1 VGGIGVKTKRNMKRW
16 SLIVVTT
23 LALLGGSFV
32 ALRARAKPPAID
44 ESKLVTAKKGDL
56 AIEIIEVGRIE
67 PERRV
72 ELKSKVAGLVAEVR
86 VNEGDKVRAGDVLL
100 SLDAV
105 DYQREVARAR
115 TQLARA
121 RNAHELAE
129 RRRSRARLGV
139 DSGVVSKAE
148 LEALDH
154 ECEEKRLALAAE
166 RIAVGSAG
174 DRVRYTR
181 VLAPFDGTVVARAI
195 EPGEAVTPG
204 VESSFDGK
212 SLLTIA
218 DLSRLLVK
226 VDLNQ
231 VDVARL
237 AVGQKATLALDAL
250 PDRRYTATIVRVAPA
265 SVRRPGKDVDVFPVE
280 ALVENADRR
289 IKPGMSAEVRIH
301 VEKKRDLLALPIEAV
316 RSASGKSFVTRVTL
330 GEKGADRAEVE
341 VKLGLRNDREVE
353 VVAGV
358 SVGDRILIDPASAE
372 KNETKM

>member
-1 VGGIGVKTKRNMKRW
+1 MIKKKKSLRRW
-16 SLIVVTT
+16 SLVAVLG
-23 LALLGGSFV
+23 LAVLGGSFV
-32 ALRARAKPPAID
+32 AVRARAKPPVID
-44 ESKLVTAKKGDL
+44 ESKLVTASRGEL

-86 VNEGDKVRAGDVLL
+86 VNEGDRVRAGDVLL
-100 SLDAV
+100 RLDAV

-115 TQLARA
+115 TELARA
-121 RNAHELAE
+121 KNAHDLAE
-129 RRRSRARLGV
+129 LRRARAKLGV
-139 DSGVVSKAE
+139 ASGVVSKAE

-166 RIAVGSAG
+166 RIALGGAG

-218 DLSRLLVK
+218 DLSLLLVK

-231 VDVARL
+231 VDVARV
-237 AVGQKATLALDAL
+237 AVGQKATLSLDAL
-250 PDRRYTATIVRVAPA
+250 PDRRYSATIVRVAPA

-280 ALVENADRR
+280 ALLENADQR

-301 VEKKRDLLALPIEAV
+301 VEKKRNVLALPIETV
-316 RSASGKSFVTRVTL
+316 RSENGKSFVTLVSMNEKRV
-330 GEKGADRAEVE
+330 ERREVE
-341 VKLGLRNDREVE
+341 VKLGARNDRDVE
-353 VVAGV
+353 VTAGV
-358 SVGDRILIDPASAE
+358 GVGDRVLIEPASAE
-372 KNETKM
+372 KNETKI